1 MSVALIIV
9 LTIVA
14 LAAVIGLGLLIFR
27 MMRKS
32 QTVIPEKADRRAA
45 RSDRVVAV
53 DGQGREITESQDA
66 APGPESD
73 ERAFDKVL
81 SESLE
86 ELHPEGSGE
95 PPAGATT

>member
-9 LTIVA
+9 LTVVV

-27 MMRKS
+27 MMRSS

-45 RSDRVVAV
+45 QSDRVVAV
-53 DGQGREITESQDA
+53 DGRGLEITESQDA
-66 APGPESD
+66 APGPERD

-81 SESLE
+81 TESLE

-95 PPAGATT
+95 PPAGTVT